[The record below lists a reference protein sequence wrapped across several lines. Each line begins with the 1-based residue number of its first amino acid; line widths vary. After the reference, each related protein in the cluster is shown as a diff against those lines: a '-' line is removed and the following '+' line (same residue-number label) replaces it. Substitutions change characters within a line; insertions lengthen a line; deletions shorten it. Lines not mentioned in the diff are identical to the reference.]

1 MTEHHYVIA
10 ADEDSLDA
18 GLFWSNKDGWVTITH
33 ADAFS
38 EEDTLQLSPPVGG
51 HWELLPTPPSDD
63 HPNGT
68 LAVKDGDTWI
78 KLADEISVDKDG
90 DLVLAQGSNMWVTIG
105 NRSVLITHSDAGFDV
120 TVYKLGHEN
129 DDPALDGMFHMFEED
144 D

>member
-1 MTEHHYVIA
+1 M
-10 ADEDSLDA
+10 
-18 GLFWSNKDGWVTITH
+18 
-33 ADAFS
+33 
-38 EEDTLQLSPPVGG
+38 
-51 HWELLPTPPSDD
+51 
-63 HPNGT
+63 
-68 LAVKDGDTWI
+68 KDGDTWI

-144 D
+144 E